1 MGNIRLN
8 NIQIAKYERRT
19 NGEEKPSHDLKKK
32 IYKIWPYIKQ
42 WINYENLSKKCG
54 TTKSVWKNRR
64 EFI

>member
-32 IYKIWPYIKQ
+32 DLQNLALHKAVDQLWKLKQKVWYYKKYL
-42 WINYENLSKKCG
+42 E
-54 TTKSVWKNRR
+54 
-64 EFI
+64 E